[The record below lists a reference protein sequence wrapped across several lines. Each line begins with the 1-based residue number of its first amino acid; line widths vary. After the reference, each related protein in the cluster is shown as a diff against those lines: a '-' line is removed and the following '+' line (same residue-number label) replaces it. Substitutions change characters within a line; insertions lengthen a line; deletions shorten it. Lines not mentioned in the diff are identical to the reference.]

1 MAERLGILGGT
12 FDPVH
17 CGHLL
22 LARYV
27 LEALALDRVLFVPA
41 AEPPHKGEVP
51 TPSEHRWRMVCAAV
65 EGHDR
70 LEASDLELR
79 RPGVS
84 YTVDTLRRLRDE
96 RPHDER
102 FLIIGADNVP
112 ELDGW
117 HDPEGILELA
127 TVVAGT
133 RVEAEALPAGAFS
146 DRVERVDTPVFDIS
160 STKIR
165 RRVRAGLPVRC
176 LVPEAVERYIADHG
190 LYGAP

>member
-1 MAERLGILGGT
+1 MGERLGILGGT

-22 LARYV
+22 LARHV
-27 LEALALDRVLFVPA
+27 LEALHLDRVLFVPA
-41 AEPPHKGEVP
+41 AEPPHKTEVL
-51 TPSEHRWRMVCAAV
+51 TASEHRWRMVCAAL
-65 EGHDR
+65 EGHQG

-84 YTVDTLRRLRDE
+84 YTVDTLRRLRGE
-96 RPHDER
+96 RPRDEL

-127 TVVAGT
+127 AVVAGS
-133 RVEAEALPAGAFS
+133 RVEAGDLPGGAFV
-146 DRVERVDTPVFDIS
+146 DRVERVETPIFDIS
-160 STKIR
+160 STEIR

-176 LVPEAVERYIADHG
+176 LVPEAVEGYIADHG
-190 LYGAP
+190 LYGTP

>member
-1 MAERLGILGGT
+1 MGERLGILGGT

-22 LARYV
+22 LARHV
-27 LEALALDRVLFVPA
+27 QEALHLDRVLVVPA
-41 AEPPHKGEVP
+41 SEPPHKSEVP
-51 TPSEHRWRMVCAAV
+51 TPPDHRWRMVCAAV
-65 EGHDR
+65 EGHEG

-79 RPGVS
+79 RPGTS

-96 RPHDER
+96 GPADER

-112 ELDGW
+112 ELESW
-117 HDPEGILELA
+117 HDPEGILALA
-127 TVVAGT
+127 TVIAGS
-133 RVEAEALPAGAFS
+133 RVEAQALPAGAFS

-160 STKIR
+160 STEIR

-176 LVPEAVERYIADHG
+176 LVPDAVDRYIADHG

>member
-1 MAERLGILGGT
+1 MGERLGVLGGT

-22 LARYV
+22 LARHV
-27 LEALALDRVLFVPA
+27 LEALHLDRVLLVPA
-41 AEPPHKGEVP
+41 AEPPHKSEVP
-51 TPSEHRWRMVCAAV
+51 TPPEHRWRMVCAAV

-96 RPHDER
+96 GPADER

-112 ELDGW
+112 ELESW
-117 HDPEGILELA
+117 HDPEGILSLA
-127 TVVAGT
+127 TVIAGT
-133 RVEAEALPAGAFS
+133 RVESGALPAGALA

-160 STKIR
+160 STEIR

-176 LVPEAVERYIADHG
+176 LVPEAVEGYIADHG

>member
-1 MAERLGILGGT
+1 M
-12 FDPVH
+12 
-17 CGHLL
+17 
-22 LARYV
+22 
-27 LEALALDRVLFVPA
+27 
-41 AEPPHKGEVP
+41 
-51 TPSEHRWRMVCAAV
+51 
-65 EGHDR
+65 
-70 LEASDLELR
+70 
-79 RPGVS
+79 
-84 YTVDTLRRLRDE
+84 
-96 RPHDER
+96 
-102 FLIIGADNVP
+102 P

-160 STKIR
+160 STEIR

>member
-1 MAERLGILGGT
+1 MGERLGILGGT

-22 LARYV
+22 LARHV
-27 LEALALDRVLFVPA
+27 LEALRLDRVLFVPA
-41 AEPPHKGEVP
+41 AEPPHKSEVP
-51 TPSEHRWRMVCAAV
+51 TPPEHRWRMVCAAV

-84 YTVDTLRRLRDE
+84 YTVDTLRRLRRERAEDE
-96 RPHDER
+96 I

-112 ELDGW
+112 ELESW
-117 HDPEGILELA
+117 HDPEGILALA
-127 TVVAGT
+127 TVIAGS
-133 RVEAEALPAGAFS
+133 RVDAEALPDGAFS

-160 STKIR
+160 STEIR
-165 RRVRAGLPVRC
+165 RRVRAGLPVSC
-176 LVPEAVERYIADHG
+176 LVPDRVERYIAGHG
-190 LYGAP
+190 LYGPS

>member
-41 AEPPHKGEVP
+41 AEPPHKTEVL
-51 TPSEHRWRMVCAAV
+51 TPSGHRWRMVCAAV
-65 EGHDR
+65 EGHDG

-96 RPHDER
+96 SPNDER
-102 FLIIGADNVP
+102 FLIVGADNVP

-160 STKIR
+160 STEIR
-165 RRVRAGLPVRC
+165 RRVRADLPVRC

>member
-1 MAERLGILGGT
+1 MGERLGILGGT

-27 LEALALDRVLFVPA
+27 LEALDLDRVLFVPA
-41 AEPPHKGEVP
+41 AEPPHKSEIP
-51 TPSEHRWRMVCAAV
+51 TPPEHRWRMVRAAV

-96 RPHDER
+96 GPDDER

-112 ELDGW
+112 ELESW
-117 HDPEGILELA
+117 HDPEGILALA
-127 TVVAGT
+127 TVIAGS
-133 RVEAEALPAGAFS
+133 RVEAEALPDGAFS

-160 STKIR
+160 STEIR

-176 LVPEAVERYIADHG
+176 LVPDAVDRYIADHG
-190 LYGAP
+190 LYGPS

>member
-27 LEALALDRVLFVPA
+27 LEALRLDRVLFVPA
-41 AEPPHKGEVP
+41 AAPPHKSEVP
-51 TPSEHRWRMVCAAV
+51 TPPGHRWRMVRAAV

-146 DRVERVDTPVFDIS
+146 NRVERVDTPVFDIS
-160 STKIR
+160 STEIR

>member
-1 MAERLGILGGT
+1 MGERLGILGGT

-27 LEALALDRVLFVPA
+27 QEALDLDRVLLVPA
-41 AEPPHKGEVP
+41 ADPPHKSEVP
-51 TPSEHRWRMVCAAV
+51 TPPEHRWRMVCAAV

-70 LEASDLELR
+70 LEACDLELR

-84 YTVDTLRRLRDE
+84 YTVDTLRRLRDQG
-96 RPHDER
+96 PGDER

-112 ELDGW
+112 ELESW

-127 TVVAGT
+127 AVIAGS

-160 STKIR
+160 STEIR
-165 RRVRAGLPVRC
+165 RRVRFGRPVRC

-190 LYGAP
+190 LYEAP

>member
-1 MAERLGILGGT
+1 MGERLGILGGT

-22 LARYV
+22 LARHV
-27 LEALALDRVLFVPA
+27 LEALHLDRVLFVPA
-41 AEPPHKGEVP
+41 AEPPHKSEVP
-51 TPSEHRWRMVCAAV
+51 TPPEHRWRMVCAAV
-65 EGHDR
+65 EGHHR

-96 RPHDER
+96 GPADER

-112 ELDGW
+112 ELESW
-117 HDPEGILELA
+117 HDPEGILALA
-127 TVVAGT
+127 TVIAGT
-133 RVEAEALPAGAFS
+133 RVESGALPAGALA

-160 STKIR
+160 STEIR

-176 LVPEAVERYIADHG
+176 LVPEAVEGYIADHG

>member
-1 MAERLGILGGT
+1 MGQRLGILGGT

-22 LARYV
+22 LARHV
-27 LEALALDRVLFVPA
+27 LEALHLDRVLFVPA
-41 AEPPHKGEVP
+41 ADPPHKSEVP
-51 TPSEHRWRMVCAAV
+51 APPEHRWRMVCAAV
-65 EGHDR
+65 EGHDG

-96 RPHDER
+96 RPGDER

-112 ELDGW
+112 ELESW

-127 TVVAGT
+127 AVVAGS
-133 RVEAEALPAGAFS
+133 RVEAGDLPVGAFS
-146 DRVERVDTPVFDIS
+146 DRVERVDTPIFDIS
-160 STKIR
+160 STEIR

-176 LVPEAVERYIADHG
+176 LVPDAVERYIAGHG
-190 LYGAP
+190 LYRAP

>member
-1 MAERLGILGGT
+1 MGERLGILGGT

-22 LARYV
+22 LARHV
-27 LEALALDRVLFVPA
+27 LEALHLDRVLFVPA
-41 AEPPHKGEVP
+41 AEPPHKTEAL
-51 TPSEHRWRMVCAAV
+51 TASDHRWRMVRAAV

-84 YTVDTLRRLRDE
+84 YTVDTLRRLRGE
-96 RPHDER
+96 RPRDEL

-127 TVVAGT
+127 AVVAGS
-133 RVEAEALPAGAFS
+133 RVEAGDLPGGAFEARIE
-146 DRVERVDTPVFDIS
+146 RVETPIFDIS
-160 STKIR
+160 STEIR

-176 LVPEAVERYIADHG
+176 LVPEAVEGYISDHG
-190 LYGAP
+190 LYGTS

>member
-41 AEPPHKGEVP
+41 AEPPHKSEVP
-51 TPSEHRWRMVCAAV
+51 TLPGHRWRMVCAAV

-96 RPHDER
+96 RPEAER

-112 ELDGW
+112 ELDDW
-117 HDPEGILELA
+117 HDPEGILDLA

-133 RVEAEALPAGAFS
+133 RVESEALPSGAFA
-146 DRVERVDTPVFDIS
+146 DRIDRVDTPVFDIS
-160 STKIR
+160 STEIR
-165 RRVRAGLPVRC
+165 RRVRAGRPVRC
-176 LVPEAVERYIADHG
+176 LVPESVERYIADHG